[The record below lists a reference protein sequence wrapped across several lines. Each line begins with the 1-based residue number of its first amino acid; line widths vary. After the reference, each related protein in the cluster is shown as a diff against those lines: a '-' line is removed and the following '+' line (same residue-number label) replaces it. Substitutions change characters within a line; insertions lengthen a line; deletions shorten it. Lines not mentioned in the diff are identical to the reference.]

1 MAIFSKK
8 AGSETAEM
16 SFLDHLESLRW
27 HIVRSV
33 IVIAILSVAAFFFN
47 EFIFGQ
53 VLFGPKKPDFLTY
66 RLLCKI
72 SHMIGMGDEICI
84 VPPEFSLINTEM
96 SGQFTMHM
104 WVAFVAGLIISSP
117 YVLWELWRFVKP
129 ALRPREKK
137 NASLFIFVASFLF
150 ITGVVFSYYVLTPL
164 TVSFLG
170 GYEVSGKD
178 VLNMPTLDSYISL
191 VTTLTLL
198 TGLVFELP
206 IVIYFLSRFGI
217 VTPQFMRKYRK
228 HAVVIIL
235 VVAAV
240 ITPSSDIFSQ
250 VAVALPIYAL
260 YEISI
265 LVSAYVVRKNA
276 QRV

>member
-33 IVIAILSVAAFFFN
+33 IAVTILSVAAFFFN

-66 RLLCKI
+66 RLLCKF
-72 SHMIGMGDEICI
+72 SHWAGMGDKICI

-104 WVAFVAGLIISSP
+104 WVAFVAGLIIASP

-137 NASLFIFVASFLF
+137 NAGLFIFVASFLF

-206 IVIYFLSRFGI
+206 ILVYFLSRFGI

-228 HAVVIIL
+228 HAVVVIL